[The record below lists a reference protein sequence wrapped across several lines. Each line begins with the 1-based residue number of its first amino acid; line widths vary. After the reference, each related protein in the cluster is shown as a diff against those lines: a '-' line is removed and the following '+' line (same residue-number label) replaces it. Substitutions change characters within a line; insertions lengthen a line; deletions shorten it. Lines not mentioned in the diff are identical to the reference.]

1 MTIAQTLKISSVELV
16 NQASLQITF
25 VESWYQEDIPLLTSL
40 VLNFLK
46 DHYLIETT
54 QGADR
59 EYTRFK
65 WQNDYFLLNFECYSE
80 SCWIE
85 NETTPNIPLL
95 NLIKE
100 NIEAR

>member
-1 MTIAQTLKISSVELV
+1 MAITETLKISSVELV
-16 NQASLQITF
+16 NQTSLQITF
-25 VESWYQEDIPLLTSL
+25 VAGWYQEDIPLLTSL
-40 VLNFLK
+40 VLSLLK

-65 WQNDYFLLNFECYSE
+65 WQDDYFILNFECYSE

-85 NETTPNIPLL
+85 NETKTNTPLL
-95 NLIKE
+95 NLIKQY
-100 NIEAR
+100 IETP